1 MISPSSR
8 LSGFTLIE
16 LLIVMFIVSLGVS
29 LVGGFSISSYA
40 KFQVVSESKQLENL
54 ISSIERKAWLTEQNY
69 KLDFA
74 RNTLKV
80 SSSSNNNSTHIFD
93 HISFPSQSLEV
104 SRLGVLDKTHVTYL
118 VDNRSKRLTL

>member
-29 LVGGFSISSYA
+29 LVGGFGISNYA

-80 SSSSNNNSTHIFD
+80 SSSPNNNSTHIFD
-93 HISFPSQSLEV
+93 HISFPNQSLEV